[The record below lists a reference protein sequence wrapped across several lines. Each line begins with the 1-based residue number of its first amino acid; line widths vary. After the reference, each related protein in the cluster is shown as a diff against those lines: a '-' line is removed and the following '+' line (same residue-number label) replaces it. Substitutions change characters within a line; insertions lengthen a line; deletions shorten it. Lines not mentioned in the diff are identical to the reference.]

1 MWFLGKFTSIN
12 WTKLSRTRIGPYK
25 MRLTDVR
32 MEKCVDNY
40 WGIKA
45 NHSRKSHST
54 DGVFHFICFTD
65 FSGMACILSAV
76 RRAITNYLP
85 TLSCPRIS
93 WTIGIAVENASA
105 TLCRSFHGHCRNYRH
120 FCHNCATNLMVSLS
134 TWIAYAKGKF
144 MALWNLF
151 PILWFC
157 PTPVIIQANDSDL
170 SHSPSPIPA
179 DNNPPDKLGLY
190 GKREDWRTLARKA
203 LSVCNPLMANYKC
216 TKHKA

>member
-157 PTPVIIQANDSDL
+157 PTRWSFKQTIPIFPNLHLPSQPTIIPRINLVYMVNEEIEELWPEKRSAFVIL
-170 SHSPSPIPA
+170 
-179 DNNPPDKLGLY
+179 
-190 GKREDWRTLARKA
+190 
-203 LSVCNPLMANYKC
+203 
-216 TKHKA
+216 

>member
-85 TLSCPRIS
+85 TLSCPRTS
-93 WTIGIAVENASA
+93 WTIGNAVENASA

-120 FCHNCATNLMVSLS
+120 FCHNCATNLMVSL
-134 TWIAYAKGKF
+134 YLDCVCKGQIYGSVKSF
-144 MALWNLF
+144 SDFVVLSDS
-151 PILWFC
+151 
-157 PTPVIIQANDSDL
+157 VIIQANDSDL
-170 SHSPSPIPA
+170 SHSPSSIPV